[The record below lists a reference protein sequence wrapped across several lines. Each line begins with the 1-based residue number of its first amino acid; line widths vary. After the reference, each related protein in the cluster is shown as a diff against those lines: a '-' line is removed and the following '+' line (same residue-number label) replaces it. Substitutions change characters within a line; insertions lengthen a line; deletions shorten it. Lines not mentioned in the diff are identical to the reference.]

1 MSERSDQDYVHD
13 MQEAARRAVSYCAG
27 MTYEQFLADERTQD
41 AVVRNL
47 EILGEAAKLVSSEL
61 RLGTPAVPWRAV
73 ARMRDRLI
81 HAYFGVNWDIV
92 WDVVTG
98 DLPPLVERLQTL
110 QRETGG

>member
-1 MSERSDQDYVHD
+1 
-13 MQEAARRAVSYCAG
+13 
-27 MTYEQFLADERTQD
+27 
-41 AVVRNL
+41 
-47 EILGEAAKLVSSEL
+47 
-61 RLGTPAVPWRAV
+61 
-73 ARMRDRLI
+73 MRDRLI